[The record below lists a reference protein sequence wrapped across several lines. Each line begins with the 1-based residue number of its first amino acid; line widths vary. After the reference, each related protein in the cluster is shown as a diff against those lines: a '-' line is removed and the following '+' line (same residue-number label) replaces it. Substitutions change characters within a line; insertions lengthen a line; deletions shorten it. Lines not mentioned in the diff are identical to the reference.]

1 MFDYSLLHWTTFFA
15 AALLLVIAP
24 GPDFMFIIGQTLR
37 GGRRAGFAAMMGVW
51 VGAFGHVVMAAAGLS
66 AILLA
71 SAQLFTLVKWIG
83 AAYLIWLGI
92 SALRS
97 RTAGL
102 EVSANASACAP
113 DLWRIG
119 RQGALV
125 CLLNPKVAVF
135 FLAFLPQFVE
145 VGAGPV
151 WAQMFLHG
159 TLIVAVAALLE
170 PLMVLAADGIAER
183 LRGNPCI
190 GLWLERLM
198 GGVLVALGLKLA
210 VSER

>member
-15 AALLLVIAP
+15 AALLLNIAP
-24 GPDFMFIIGQTLR
+24 GPDIAYIVGQTLR
-37 GGRRAGFAAMMGVW
+37 GGRRAGFAAMGGIW
-51 VGAFGHVVMAAAGLS
+51 LGAFGHVVMAAAGLS

-83 AAYLIWLGI
+83 AAYLVWLGI

-97 RTAGL
+97 RGGGL
-102 EVSANASACAP
+102 EVSAGGGACVP

-145 VGAGPV
+145 PGGGPA
-151 WAQMFLHG
+151 WAQMLLHG
-159 TLIVAVAALLE
+159 VLVIAVAALVE
-170 PLMVLAADGIAER
+170 PLIVLAADRLAGA
-183 LRGNPCI
+183 LRGNPRI

-210 VSER
+210 LSER